1 MNVRNYIPNALTC
14 LNTVSGCIACVMAL
28 SGELSG
34 AVAWIVVAS
43 VFDFFDG
50 FAARWLKAYSPI
62 GKDLDSLADMVSF
75 GVAPGMVVFRL
86 LTETAPVLPLGEVNA
101 FIPYIAFVIPVF
113 SGLRL
118 ARFNHDERQTT
129 SFIGLPVPA
138 HALFWAPVGYAVAPV
153 TGGHEAAFACITV
166 VLSVCTSLLLV
177 SETPMFSLKM
187 KSWGWKGNELRY
199 VLAGCAVVLVALWGL
214 AGISVTILL
223 YLVLSVVFYR

>member
-1 MNVRNYIPNALTC
+1 
-14 LNTVSGCIACVMAL
+14 
-28 SGELSG
+28 LSG

-86 LTETAPVLPLGEVNA
+86 LTETAPALPLGAVNA
-101 FIPYIAFVIPVF
+101 FIPYVAFVIPVF

-118 ARFNHDERQTT
+118 ARFNHDERLTT

-138 HALFWAPVGYAVAPV
+138 HALFWAPAGYAVAPV
-153 TGGHEAAFACITV
+153 TGGHEAVFACITV

-199 VLAGCAVVLVALWGL
+199 VLAGCAVVSVALWGL

-223 YLVLSVVFYR
+223 YVVLSVVFYH